1 MEQVSGMGYKGRT
14 VMLAWIAVLLS
25 GSCTQAEV
33 DEKEIHGESADVE
46 TKFQLSVLASR
57 LPMTRSLTFTPEGT
71 LEEDLPSAG
80 EKDSLST
87 RAADPLGDDQ
97 ESKIAGVWIGQY
109 DGKTGL
115 RLFSQYLTS
124 LDESSTASVMLKRS
138 TTGEQSHI
146 WFVANVG
153 DLERI
158 EKEGDLKSH
167 LLGYTTTD
175 NLGLP
180 ANNLCGMVGQWSGVV
195 QEEGAKI
202 SVSLTRLLAKISFTY
217 KTEGEGFTFTPT
229 AVKLKSVPTGSQVAA
244 PEKQL
249 EGMEYTEYEG
259 IANNDGATM
268 YWYLPENM
276 AGTPAGEDAVQSEKK
291 KTGRGVKEATYIEL
305 TGTAVQDGITYK
317 GVSFHFYPG
326 TTTWDYNIERNS
338 HYKMTVTLKG
348 IDISDER
355 ITVTDE
361 PSVDIDEGNMPAEKG
376 GTKEVRI
383 TARPGQPWNFMLD
396 SWLSALISG
405 KTTAESGNMVHYQ
418 GPATVVFTSVE
429 ANPKAEERKAEIVV
443 DVNGEHKVTITQ
455 DGSVLTKCDD
465 ISLEATSESEG
476 SSTFNVTKGLQWQV
490 AVGGEGWWKWK
501 DKEDGSTL
509 TGESDGT
516 DVTLKVQ
523 STSLNQ
529 HANARTATIT
539 VAAGASIAGD
549 HDGLKRQITVSQ
561 KGSTVSS
568 STVTLEPEAAENQ
581 SATFTATP
589 GLAWKASVTNGSWL
603 SLTGT
608 TEGNPTTSEAQ
619 PITFQAKLNPTA
631 FQRSGTITVHAGDE
645 SDGPEG
651 KITVNQKASVFSAAG
666 PDGQLAKEEGSTAT
680 GSVTA
685 TTGLTWAIDPEKSNG
700 ITVSPIS
707 GTGNAELTFTGEA
720 NTGSERTGTF
730 TVSVTGESLTRTV
743 TIAATQ
749 EAGEIGPYVGNI
761 QVCLTD
767 DSYVAWSAAD
777 QNCRNSQA
785 EGKDDW
791 RLPTSAELVSIFKN
805 RTTLYKVNGFKTFV
819 DGWYRSATYVSQG
832 YHISVYFRDG
842 DTSRDNDTYGGNVRC
857 VRDR

>member
-109 DGKTGL
+109 DGNGL

-146 WFVANVG
+146 WFVANVD
-153 DLERI
+153 DLGNI
-158 EKEGDLKSH
+158 EKEDALKSH

-175 NLGLP
+175 KLGLP

-195 QEEGAKI
+195 KEDGAKI

-217 KTEGEGFTFTPT
+217 KTEGESFTFTPT

-259 IANNDGATM
+259 IANKEGATM

-305 TGTAVQDGITYK
+305 TGTAVQDGITYN
-317 GVSFHFYPG
+317 GVSFRFYPG
-326 TTTWDYNIERNS
+326 TTTQDYNIERNS

-396 SWLSALISG
+396 SWLSVLISG
-405 KTTAESGNMVHYQ
+405 KTTAQPGNMVHYQ

-455 DGSVLTKCDD
+455 DGSTLTKGQD
-465 ISLEATSESEG
+465 ISLEVVSGSEG
-476 SSTFNVTKGLQWQV
+476 SSTFQVTEGLQWQV
-490 AVGGEGWWKWK
+490 VVSGEEWWKWK
-501 DKEDGSTL
+501 DKDNVSTL
-509 TGESDGT
+509 TGESDGK
-516 DVTLKVQ
+516 DVALNVQ
-523 STSLNQ
+523 SRSLNP

-539 VAAGASIAGD
+539 VAAGASIAGGY
-549 HDGLKRQITVSQ
+549 DGLKKQITVSQ

-568 STVTLEPEAAENQ
+568 STVTVEPEVAESQ

-608 TEGNPTTSEAQ
+608 TAGDQTTGNAQ
-619 PITFQAKLNPTA
+619 KITFKTGSNQTA
-631 FQRSGTITVHAGDE
+631 SQRSGTITVHAGDE
-645 SDGPEG
+645 KDGPTG
-651 KITVNQKASVFSAAG
+651 VITVVQKASNFT
-666 PDGQLAKEEGSTAT
+666 AKSPTEKIPKGGGSVT

-685 TTGLTWAIDPEKSNG
+685 ASGLKWTISPKTSNE
-700 ITVSPIS
+700 ITVSPTS
-707 GTGNAELTFTGEA
+707 GTGGMDLKFTASA
-720 NTGSERTGTF
+720 NTQSSRTGTF
-730 TVSVTGESLTRTV
+730 TITLTDSPSRTV
-743 TIAATQ
+743 TVKATQ
-749 EAGEIGPYVGNI
+749 KAGLTVPVVGSIRISN
-761 QVCLTD
+761 QDAGNMSQSEGSTVC
-767 DSYVAWSAAD
+767 SQS
-777 QNCRNSQA
+777 NESNSS
-785 EGKDDW
+785 GW
-791 RLPTSAELVSIFKN
+791 RLPTAPELQAIKSAEEDLNDVPGYTPMVQVTYWSSDPYGSTSGKA
-805 RTTLYKVNGFKTFV
+805 VDMKTGAQVFAPK
-819 DGWYRSATYVSQG
+819 ST
-832 YHISVYFRDG
+832 
-842 DTSRDNDTYGGNVRC
+842 TSRVRC
-857 VRDR
+857 VRYN